1 MTKLLSGEDLREGLG
16 ESLQQFVEEVNGPD
30 AWIEPGKIFDV
41 CKFLNE
47 AKELDFNFLV
57 SISAVDYIEYFEA
70 VYHLLSLKHNHSVT
84 LKTRIYERDNAEL
97 PSVSSIWL
105 GADFQEREIWDLMGI
120 SFEGHP
126 NMRRILTWE
135 GFKGH
140 PLRKDFLG

>member
-1 MTKLLSGEDLREGLG
+1 MITKLFSGEDVREALG
-16 ESLQQFVEEVNGPD
+16 DGFQHSLEEIKGPD
-30 AWIEPGKIFDV
+30 VWIESRKIFDV

-47 AKELDFNFLV
+47 TDGLDFDFLV

-70 VYHLLSLKHNHSVT
+70 VYHLLSLKHNHSIT
-84 LKTRIYERDNAEL
+84 LKTKIYERDDAKL

-120 SFEGHP
+120 SFDGHP

-135 GFKGH
+135 GFSGH
-140 PLRKDFLG
+140 PLRKDFL